1 MIVSTSTEIPY
12 VTLFSDGRHE
22 AKSDTTLENG
32 GGGAGFRPHDMLEAA
47 LACCLNMSIRIYAEK
62 REIPLT
68 GARVK
73 VTLHRDDPGRTV
85 FKYQVELDGDL
96 TAAQRTELMDLA
108 TACPVGRTLSAEISI
123 CRDESKAPLSAP
135 HKGGFFQSA

>member
-1 MIVSTSTEIPY
+1 MIVSTSTGIPY
-12 VTLFSDGRHE
+12 VTLFTDGRHE

-73 VTLHRDDPGRTV
+73 VTLHRDEPGRSV
-85 FKYQVELDGDL
+85 FKYRVDLEGDL
-96 TAAQRTELMDLA
+96 TAAQRNELMEQA
-108 TACPVGRTLSAEISI
+108 TACPVGRTLSTEISI
-123 CRDESKAPLSAP
+123 CRDESASGLPLGA
-135 HKGGFFQSA
+135 